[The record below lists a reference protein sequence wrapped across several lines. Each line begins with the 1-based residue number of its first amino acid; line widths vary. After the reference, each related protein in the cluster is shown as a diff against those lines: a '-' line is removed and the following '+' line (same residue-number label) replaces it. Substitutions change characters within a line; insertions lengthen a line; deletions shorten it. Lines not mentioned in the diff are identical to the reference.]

1 MSPSSIKGRVYKQV
15 GRLLLGPCG
24 ERASWMRPTGCDR
37 QSWSAGKGTGASDIN
52 VETVVVYYRAL
63 PSRTIKI
70 HKKKKKKKNSAKLK
84 QRKEHLLPQSPPCT
98 LSPQPNLKPFASS
111 STIISVKVLSVLLAC
126 CTVPRCCSAVIATVH
141 FVSASTTAVLTASQR
156 KIITHSHSFQTY

>member
-1 MSPSSIKGRVYKQV
+1 MNHVTNSKDTTTSMSPSSFKGRVYKQV

-24 ERASWMRPTGCDR
+24 ERASWMHPTGCNR

-70 HKKKKKKKNSAKLK
+70 HKKKKKKKKKKNS
-84 QRKEHLLPQSPPCT
+84 
-98 LSPQPNLKPFASS
+98 
-111 STIISVKVLSVLLAC
+111 C
-126 CTVPRCCSAVIATVH
+126 CYCCCCCCYHWCCRCCYCH
-141 FVSASTTAVLTASQR
+141 CWCWCCCCRWWWWWWYWYWWPF
-156 KIITHSHSFQTY
+156 IIPIVNN